1 MSEKPIYSYLIV
13 VWRHESVSQVTHAAQ
28 GPTEDSLWYYE
39 IGGAE
44 PVSLPANPS
53 VVSVTLGGSAQLGL
67 GYSCGKFDPVAAV
80 THTLNDIGAGVDNMM
95 NAMTAAATSA
105 IAALPALILQRA
117 NPGLYDLFQNAL
129 IKAEETMQLA
139 TKSCEVMET
148 EIAQGKNPYADLI
161 TLSKGNDWK
170 VQMGIGGNDAVTA
183 KESVESSNGDNGVPW
198 IGGQAGGS
206 GQPVLE
212 FTGDIVEAGYNINM
226 NRAVTDSTPVPAASA
241 TRLSEIWPSPA
252 DARDWTVDVVGENIV
267 TTCDTCRKDSIPG
280 TGLYYPSSTRSPL
293 LSPPRSRNLVSGAT
307 PPTLDNLEQITA
319 PGVAITRQVIEAIR
333 EMPASEQSLIMGR
346 LVSEI
351 STARTVEKALYARRL
366 LLSGRQVP
374 EVYATEVAR
383 EHADTSIARSSI
395 KKSKTCCSK
404 LGCAK
409 KWSRTP
415 LPPCSNARQPE
426 GRALSPCR
434 KCRPSIRTRCGTAV
448 FNNSRAQRKGFL
460 IATLAAALLTALVG
474 YWLMHRLQTDSVQSI
489 QQSIDTWRLTL
500 TLSRWTVIALVAF
513 GWNASVEY
521 FAKIG
526 KINST
531 QTEQLHQYRWR
542 AIHLAGHP

>member
-1 MSEKPIYSYLIV
+1 MKTNNRCMSLLFGWSLLWTINGF
-13 VWRHESVSQVTHAAQ
+13 AAQ
-28 GPTEDSLWYYE
+28 APTEDGLWYYE

-44 PVSLPANPS
+44 PVSVPANPS

-80 THTLNDIGAGVDNMM
+80 TNTLNDIGAGVDNMM

-105 IAALPALILQRA
+105 IAALPALILQRT

-129 IKAEETMQLA
+129 LKAEETMQLA
-139 TKSCEVMET
+139 TKSCEQMEA

-170 VQMGIGGNDAVTA
+170 VQMGVGGNDAVTA
-183 KESVESSNGDNGVPW
+183 KTTVESSNGNNGVPW

-226 NRAVTDSTPVPAASA
+226 NRPVTDPSPVPAASS
-241 TRLSEIWPSPA
+241 TRLSEVWPSPA
-252 DARDWTVDVVGENIV
+252 DARDWTVEVVGENIV

-280 TGLYYPSSTRSPL
+280 TGLLPKLYQESAAVTTDL
-293 LSPPRSRNLVSGAT
+293 QNLVSGAT
-307 PPTLDNLEQITA
+307 PLTLTNLDKITA

-351 STARTVEKALYARRL
+351 STARTVEKALFARRL

-383 EHADTSIARSSI
+383 EHADNSIIELDKEIENLLFETRV
-395 KKSKTCCSK
+395 
-404 LGCAK
+404 
-409 KWSRTP
+409 
-415 LPPCSNARQPE
+415 
-426 GRALSPCR
+426 R
-434 KCRPSIRTRCGTAV
+434 KEVVSDTV
-448 FNNSRAQRKGFL
+448 S
-460 IATLAAALLTALVG
+460 TLLERAAARRQSSLTVPEVPTLDPNPLRDG
-474 YWLMHRLQTDSVQSI
+474 RVQ
-489 QQSIDTWRLTL
+489 
-500 TLSRWTVIALVAF
+500 
-513 GWNASVEY
+513 
-521 FAKIG
+521 
-526 KINST
+526 
-531 QTEQLHQYRWR
+531 
-542 AIHLAGHP
+542 

>member
-1 MSEKPIYSYLIV
+1 MIKRYVFHVLMLASALSASHGV
-13 VWRHESVSQVTHAAQ
+13 NAAQ
-28 GPTEDSLWYYE
+28 GPTEDGLWYYE

-44 PVSLPANPS
+44 PVSVPANPS

-80 THTLNDIGAGVDNMM
+80 TNTLNDIGAGVDNMM

-139 TKSCEVMET
+139 TKSCEQMEA
-148 EIAQGKNPYADLI
+148 EIAKGKNPYADLI

-170 VQMGIGGNDAVTA
+170 VQMGVGGNDAVTA
-183 KESVESSNGDNGVPW
+183 KTTVESSNGDNGVPW

-212 FTGDIVEAGYNINM
+212 FTGDLVEAGYNINM
-226 NRAVTDSTPVPAASA
+226 NRAVTDASPVPAASS

-280 TGLYYPSSTRSPL
+280 TGLLPKLYQESATVTTEIQ
-293 LSPPRSRNLVSGAT
+293 NLVSGAT
-307 PPTLDNLEQITA
+307 LPTLANLDQITA

-383 EHADTSIARSSI
+383 EHADTSIAELDKEIENLLFETRV
-395 KKSKTCCSK
+395 
-404 LGCAK
+404 
-409 KWSRTP
+409 
-415 LPPCSNARQPE
+415 
-426 GRALSPCR
+426 R
-434 KCRPSIRTRCGTAV
+434 KEVVSDTVT
-448 FNNSRAQRKGFL
+448 
-460 IATLAAALLTALVG
+460 TLLERAAARRQSSLTVPEVPTLDPNPLRG
-474 YWLMHRLQTDSVQSI
+474 GRVQ
-489 QQSIDTWRLTL
+489 
-500 TLSRWTVIALVAF
+500 
-513 GWNASVEY
+513 
-521 FAKIG
+521 
-526 KINST
+526 
-531 QTEQLHQYRWR
+531 
-542 AIHLAGHP
+542 

>member
-1 MSEKPIYSYLIV
+1 MSLLLGWSLLWTINGF
-13 VWRHESVSQVTHAAQ
+13 AAQ
-28 GPTEDSLWYYE
+28 APTEDSLWYYE

-44 PVSLPANPS
+44 PVSVPANPS

-80 THTLNDIGAGVDNMM
+80 TNTLNDIGAGVDNMM

-129 IKAEETMQLA
+129 LKAEETMQLA
-139 TKSCEVMET
+139 TKSCEQMEA

-170 VQMGIGGNDAVTA
+170 VQMGVGGNDAVTA
-183 KESVESSNGDNGVPW
+183 KTTVESSNGNNGVPW

-226 NRAVTDSTPVPAASA
+226 NRPVTDPSPVPVASS
-241 TRLSEIWPSPA
+241 TRLSEVWPSPA
-252 DARDWTVDVVGENIV
+252 DARDWTVEVVGENIV

-280 TGLYYPSSTRSPL
+280 TGLLPKLYQESAAVTTDIQ
-293 LSPPRSRNLVSGAT
+293 NLVSGAT
-307 PPTLDNLEQITA
+307 PPTLTNLDKITA

-351 STARTVEKALYARRL
+351 STARTVEKALFARRL

-383 EHADTSIARSSI
+383 EHADNSIVELDKEIENLLFETRV
-395 KKSKTCCSK
+395 
-404 LGCAK
+404 
-409 KWSRTP
+409 
-415 LPPCSNARQPE
+415 
-426 GRALSPCR
+426 R
-434 KCRPSIRTRCGTAV
+434 KEVVSDTV
-448 FNNSRAQRKGFL
+448 F
-460 IATLAAALLTALVG
+460 TLLERAAARRQSSLTVPEVPTLDPNPLRDG
-474 YWLMHRLQTDSVQSI
+474 RVQ
-489 QQSIDTWRLTL
+489 
-500 TLSRWTVIALVAF
+500 
-513 GWNASVEY
+513 
-521 FAKIG
+521 
-526 KINST
+526 
-531 QTEQLHQYRWR
+531 
-542 AIHLAGHP
+542 

>member
-1 MSEKPIYSYLIV
+1 MIKHNPIYCLLIALSIAIGPVSY
-13 VWRHESVSQVTHAAQ
+13 AAQ
-28 GPTEDSLWYYE
+28 PPTEDGLWYYE

-44 PVSLPANPS
+44 PVSVPANPA
-53 VVSVTLGGSAQLGL
+53 VVSTTLGGSAQLGL

-80 THTLNDIGAGVDNMM
+80 TNTLNDIGSGVDNMM

-105 IAALPALILQRA
+105 IASLPALILQRA

-139 TKSCEVMET
+139 TKSCEQMEA

-183 KESVESSNGDNGVPW
+183 KDTVESSNGDNGVPW
-198 IGGQAGGS
+198 IGGQAGGT

-226 NRAVTDSTPVPAASA
+226 NRAVTDTSPVPAASA
-241 TRLSEIWPSPA
+241 TRLSEIWGSPA
-252 DARDWTVDVVGENIV
+252 EARDWTVDVVGENIV

-280 TGLYYPSSTRSPL
+280 TGLLPKLYQESATVTTEIQ
-293 LSPPRSRNLVSGAT
+293 NLVSGAT
-307 PPTLDNLEQITA
+307 PLTLTNLEQITA

-383 EHADTSIARSSI
+383 EHADNSIAELDKEIENLLFETRV
-395 KKSKTCCSK
+395 
-404 LGCAK
+404 
-409 KWSRTP
+409 
-415 LPPCSNARQPE
+415 
-426 GRALSPCR
+426 R
-434 KCRPSIRTRCGTAV
+434 KEVVSDTV
-448 FNNSRAQRKGFL
+448 
-460 IATLAAALLTALVG
+460 ATLLERAAAKRQSSLTVPEV
-474 YWLMHRLQTDSVQSI
+474 QTLDPNPLRGGRVQ
-489 QQSIDTWRLTL
+489 
-500 TLSRWTVIALVAF
+500 
-513 GWNASVEY
+513 
-521 FAKIG
+521 
-526 KINST
+526 
-531 QTEQLHQYRWR
+531 
-542 AIHLAGHP
+542 

>member
-1 MSEKPIYSYLIV
+1 MIKRNPIHCLLIALAVAIGPDSY
-13 VWRHESVSQVTHAAQ
+13 AAQ
-28 GPTEDSLWYYE
+28 APTEDGLWYYE

-44 PVSLPANPS
+44 PVSVPANPA
-53 VVSVTLGGSAQLGL
+53 VVSTTLGGSAQLGL

-80 THTLNDIGAGVDNMM
+80 TNTLNDIGSGVDNMM

-105 IAALPALILQRA
+105 IASLPALILQRA

-139 TKSCEVMET
+139 TKSCEQMEA

-183 KESVESSNGDNGVPW
+183 KDTVESSNGDNGVPW
-198 IGGQAGGS
+198 IGGQAGGA

-226 NRAVTDSTPVPAASA
+226 NRVVTDTSPVPTASA
-241 TRLSEIWPSPA
+241 TRLSEIWASPA
-252 DARDWTVDVVGENIV
+252 EARDWTVDVVGENIV

-280 TGLYYPSSTRSPL
+280 TGLLPKLYQESATVTTEIQ
-293 LSPPRSRNLVSGAT
+293 NLVSGAT
-307 PPTLDNLEQITA
+307 PPTLANLDQITA

-383 EHADTSIARSSI
+383 EHADNSIAELDKEIENLLFETRV
-395 KKSKTCCSK
+395 
-404 LGCAK
+404 
-409 KWSRTP
+409 
-415 LPPCSNARQPE
+415 
-426 GRALSPCR
+426 R
-434 KCRPSIRTRCGTAV
+434 KEVVSDTV
-448 FNNSRAQRKGFL
+448 
-460 IATLAAALLTALVG
+460 ATLLERAAAKRQSSLTVPEVPTLDPNPLRG
-474 YWLMHRLQTDSVQSI
+474 GRVQ
-489 QQSIDTWRLTL
+489 
-500 TLSRWTVIALVAF
+500 
-513 GWNASVEY
+513 
-521 FAKIG
+521 
-526 KINST
+526 
-531 QTEQLHQYRWR
+531 
-542 AIHLAGHP
+542 

>member
-1 MSEKPIYSYLIV
+1 MNAKYLYLC
-13 VWRHESVSQVTHAAQ
+13 RYKRLAALLLIGLLGLSNAYALTK

-80 THTLNDIGAGVDNMM
+80 TNTLNDIGDGIDNMM
-95 NAMTAAATSA
+95 SAMTAAASAA

-129 IKAEETMQLA
+129 LQAEETMQLA
-139 TKSCEVMET
+139 TKSCERMEA

-183 KESVESSNGDNGVPW
+183 KDAVESSNGDSGLPW
-198 IGGQAGGS
+198 VGGQAGGA

-212 FTGDIVEAGYNINM
+212 FTGDIVKAGYNINM
-226 NRAVTDSTPVPAASA
+226 NRPITAAGPVPPAIASRLTQVWA
-241 TRLSEIWPSPA
+241 TPT
-252 DARDWTVDVVGENIV
+252 DARNWVVDVVGENIV

-280 TGLYYPSSTRSPL
+280 TGLLPKLNQEATAVTVEIQ
-293 LSPPRSRNLVSGAT
+293 NLVSGAT
-307 PPTLDNLEQITA
+307 SLTLTNLDNITA

-374 EVYATEVAR
+374 GVYATEVAR
-383 EHADTSIARSSI
+383 EHADISIAELDKEIENLLFETRV
-395 KKSKTCCSK
+395 
-404 LGCAK
+404 
-409 KWSRTP
+409 
-415 LPPCSNARQPE
+415 
-426 GRALSPCR
+426 R
-434 KCRPSIRTRCGTAV
+434 KEVVSHTITTLL
-448 FNNSRAQRKGFL
+448 QR
-460 IATLAAALLTALVG
+460 AAARRQASLNTPRVP
-474 YWLMHRLQTDSVQSI
+474 T
-489 QQSIDTWRLTL
+489 IDPRPM
-500 TLSRWTVIALVAF
+500 SNGRV
-513 GWNASVEY
+513 
-521 FAKIG
+521 
-526 KINST
+526 
-531 QTEQLHQYRWR
+531 
-542 AIHLAGHP
+542 P

>member
-1 MSEKPIYSYLIV
+1 MIKHNPIHCLLIALAVTIVPDSY
-13 VWRHESVSQVTHAAQ
+13 AAQ
-28 GPTEDSLWYYE
+28 APTEDGLWYYE

-44 PVSLPANPS
+44 PVSVPANPA
-53 VVSVTLGGSAQLGL
+53 VVSTTLGGSAQLGL

-80 THTLNDIGAGVDNMM
+80 TNTLNDIGSGVDNMM

-105 IAALPALILQRA
+105 IASLPALILQRA

-139 TKSCEVMET
+139 TKSCEQMEA

-183 KESVESSNGDNGVPW
+183 KDTVESSNGDNGVPW
-198 IGGQAGGS
+198 IGGQAGGT

-226 NRAVTDSTPVPAASA
+226 NRAVTDTTPVPAASA
-241 TRLSEIWPSPA
+241 TRLSEIWGSPA
-252 DARDWTVDVVGENIV
+252 EARDWTVDVVGENIV

-280 TGLYYPSSTRSPL
+280 TGLLPKLYQESATVTTEIQ
-293 LSPPRSRNLVSGAT
+293 NLVSGAT
-307 PPTLDNLEQITA
+307 PPTLANLDQITA

-383 EHADTSIARSSI
+383 EHADNSIAELDKEIENLLFETRV
-395 KKSKTCCSK
+395 
-404 LGCAK
+404 
-409 KWSRTP
+409 
-415 LPPCSNARQPE
+415 
-426 GRALSPCR
+426 R
-434 KCRPSIRTRCGTAV
+434 KEVVSDTV
-448 FNNSRAQRKGFL
+448 
-460 IATLAAALLTALVG
+460 ATLLERAAAKRQSSLTVPEVPTLDPNPLRG
-474 YWLMHRLQTDSVQSI
+474 GRVQ
-489 QQSIDTWRLTL
+489 
-500 TLSRWTVIALVAF
+500 
-513 GWNASVEY
+513 
-521 FAKIG
+521 
-526 KINST
+526 
-531 QTEQLHQYRWR
+531 
-542 AIHLAGHP
+542 

>member
-1 MSEKPIYSYLIV
+1 MSMKVSVRTILLFGAM
-13 VWRHESVSQVTHAAQ
+13 SVSQVLHAAL

-44 PVSLPANPS
+44 PVSVPANPA

-80 THTLNDIGAGVDNMM
+80 TNTLNDIGAGVDNMM
-95 NAMTAAATSA
+95 AAMTAAATSA

-139 TKSCEVMET
+139 TKSCEQMEA

-170 VQMGIGGNDAVTA
+170 VQMGIGGNDAVSA
-183 KESVESSNGDNGVPW
+183 KDTVETSNGDNGVPW

-226 NRAVTDSTPVPAASA
+226 NRAVTDTTPVPAASA
-241 TRLSEIWPSPA
+241 TRLSEIWSSPA
-252 DARDWTVDVVGENIV
+252 EARDWTVDVVGENIV

-280 TGLYYPSSTRSPL
+280 TGLLPKLYQESATVTTEIQ
-293 LSPPRSRNLVSGAT
+293 NLVSGAT
-307 PPTLDNLEQITA
+307 PPTLANLDQITA

-333 EMPASEQSLIMGR
+333 EMPPSEQSLIMGR

-351 STARTVEKALYARRL
+351 STARTVEKALFARRL

-383 EHADTSIARSSI
+383 EHADTSIAELDKEIENLLFETRV
-395 KKSKTCCSK
+395 
-404 LGCAK
+404 
-409 KWSRTP
+409 
-415 LPPCSNARQPE
+415 
-426 GRALSPCR
+426 R
-434 KCRPSIRTRCGTAV
+434 KEVVSDTV
-448 FNNSRAQRKGFL
+448 
-460 IATLAAALLTALVG
+460 ATLLERAAARRQSSLTVPEVPTIDPDPLRG
-474 YWLMHRLQTDSVQSI
+474 GRVQ
-489 QQSIDTWRLTL
+489 
-500 TLSRWTVIALVAF
+500 
-513 GWNASVEY
+513 
-521 FAKIG
+521 
-526 KINST
+526 
-531 QTEQLHQYRWR
+531 
-542 AIHLAGHP
+542 

>member
-1 MSEKPIYSYLIV
+1 MK
-13 VWRHESVSQVTHAAQ
+13 THNRYRSLFFGWSLLWTINGFSAQ
-28 GPTEDSLWYYE
+28 APTEDGLWYYE

-44 PVSLPANPS
+44 PVSVPANPS

-80 THTLNDIGAGVDNMM
+80 TNTLNDIGAGVDNMM

-129 IKAEETMQLA
+129 LKAEETMQLA
-139 TKSCEVMET
+139 TKSCEQMEA

-170 VQMGIGGNDAVTA
+170 VQMGVGGNDAVTA
-183 KESVESSNGDNGVPW
+183 KTTVESSNGNNGVPW

-226 NRAVTDSTPVPAASA
+226 NRPVTDPSPVPAASS
-241 TRLSEIWPSPA
+241 TRLSEVWPSPA
-252 DARDWTVDVVGENIV
+252 DARDWTVEVVGENIV

-280 TGLYYPSSTRSPL
+280 TGLLPKLYQESAAVTTDIQ
-293 LSPPRSRNLVSGAT
+293 NLVSGAT
-307 PPTLDNLEQITA
+307 PLTLTNLDKITA

-351 STARTVEKALYARRL
+351 STARTVEKALFARRL

-383 EHADTSIARSSI
+383 EHADNSIVELDKEIENLLFETRV
-395 KKSKTCCSK
+395 
-404 LGCAK
+404 
-409 KWSRTP
+409 
-415 LPPCSNARQPE
+415 
-426 GRALSPCR
+426 R
-434 KCRPSIRTRCGTAV
+434 KEVVSDTV
-448 FNNSRAQRKGFL
+448 
-460 IATLAAALLTALVG
+460 ATLLERSAARRQSSLTVPEVPTLDPNPLRDG
-474 YWLMHRLQTDSVQSI
+474 RVQ
-489 QQSIDTWRLTL
+489 
-500 TLSRWTVIALVAF
+500 
-513 GWNASVEY
+513 
-521 FAKIG
+521 
-526 KINST
+526 
-531 QTEQLHQYRWR
+531 
-542 AIHLAGHP
+542 

>member
-1 MSEKPIYSYLIV
+1 MSDRALI
-13 VWRHESVSQVTHAAQ
+13 HAFLITSVLSLSSHTYAAQ
-28 GPTEDSLWYYE
+28 APTEDGLWYYE

-44 PVSLPANPS
+44 PVSVPANPS

-80 THTLNDIGAGVDNMM
+80 TNTLNDIGTGVDNMM

-139 TKSCEVMET
+139 TKTCEQMEA

-170 VQMGIGGNDAVTA
+170 VQMGVGGNDAVTA
-183 KESVESSNGDNGVPW
+183 KDSVESANGDNGVPW
-198 IGGQAGGS
+198 IGGQAGGT

-226 NRAVTDSTPVPAASA
+226 NRAVTDTSPVPAASA
-241 TRLSEIWPSPA
+241 TRLSEIWASPVQ
-252 DARDWTVDVVGENIV
+252 ARDWTVDVVGENIV

-280 TGLYYPSSTRSPL
+280 TGLLPKLYQESATVTTEIQ
-293 LSPPRSRNLVSGAT
+293 NLVSGAT
-307 PPTLDNLEQITA
+307 PLTLTNLEQITA

-383 EHADTSIARSSI
+383 EHADNSIAELDKEIENLLFETRV
-395 KKSKTCCSK
+395 
-404 LGCAK
+404 
-409 KWSRTP
+409 
-415 LPPCSNARQPE
+415 
-426 GRALSPCR
+426 R
-434 KCRPSIRTRCGTAV
+434 KEVVSDTV
-448 FNNSRAQRKGFL
+448 
-460 IATLAAALLTALVG
+460 ATLLERAAAKRQSSLTVPEV
-474 YWLMHRLQTDSVQSI
+474 QTLDPNPLRGGRVQ
-489 QQSIDTWRLTL
+489 
-500 TLSRWTVIALVAF
+500 
-513 GWNASVEY
+513 
-521 FAKIG
+521 
-526 KINST
+526 
-531 QTEQLHQYRWR
+531 
-542 AIHLAGHP
+542 

>member
-1 MSEKPIYSYLIV
+1 MSKRYICYALILF
-13 VWRHESVSQVTHAAQ
+13 SVLLVGHRVHAAQ
-28 GPTEDSLWYYE
+28 APTEDGLWYYE
-39 IGGAE
+39 IGGAT
-44 PVSLPANPS
+44 PVSAPANPS

-80 THTLNDIGAGVDNMM
+80 TNTLNDIGAGIDSMK

-129 IKAEETMQLA
+129 LKAEATMQLA
-139 TKSCEVMET
+139 TKSCQQMEA

-183 KESVESSNGDNGVPW
+183 KDTVESANGDNGVPW

-206 GQPVLE
+206 GQAVLA

-226 NRAVTDSTPVPAASA
+226 NRALTDTRPAPTASP
-241 TRLSEIWPSPA
+241 TRLSEIWSAPGN
-252 DARDWTVDVVGENIV
+252 ARDWTVDVVGENIV

-280 TGLYYPSSTRSPL
+280 TGLLPKLHQESVSVTAEI
-293 LSPPRSRNLVSGAT
+293 RNLVSGAAA
-307 PPTLDNLEQITA
+307 PTLANLDRITA

-333 EMPASEQSLIMGR
+333 VMPASEQSLIVGR

-351 STARTVEKALYARRL
+351 STARTVEKALLARRL

-383 EHADTSIARSSI
+383 EHADNAIAELDKEI
-395 KKSKTCCSK
+395 EN
-404 LGCAK
+404 L
-409 KWSRTP
+409 
-415 LPPCSNARQPE
+415 LFE
-426 GRALSPCR
+426 
-434 KCRPSIRTRCGTAV
+434 TRVRREVVSDTV
-448 FNNSRAQRKGFL
+448 
-460 IATLAAALLTALVG
+460 ATLLERAAAKRQRSLTVPAVPTLDPNPLRG
-474 YWLMHRLQTDSVQSI
+474 GRVQ
-489 QQSIDTWRLTL
+489 
-500 TLSRWTVIALVAF
+500 
-513 GWNASVEY
+513 
-521 FAKIG
+521 
-526 KINST
+526 
-531 QTEQLHQYRWR
+531 
-542 AIHLAGHP
+542 

>member
-1 MSEKPIYSYLIV
+1 MIKHNPIHCLLIALAVAIGPDSY
-13 VWRHESVSQVTHAAQ
+13 AAQ
-28 GPTEDSLWYYE
+28 APTEDGLWYYE

-44 PVSLPANPS
+44 PVSVPANPA
-53 VVSVTLGGSAQLGL
+53 VVSTTLGGSAQLGL

-80 THTLNDIGAGVDNMM
+80 TNTLNDIGSGVDNMM

-105 IAALPALILQRA
+105 IASLPALILQRA

-139 TKSCEVMET
+139 TKSCEQMEA

-183 KESVESSNGDNGVPW
+183 KDTVESSNGDNGVPW
-198 IGGQAGGS
+198 IGGQAGGT

-226 NRAVTDSTPVPAASA
+226 NRAVTDTSPVPAASA
-241 TRLSEIWPSPA
+241 TRLSEIWSSPA
-252 DARDWTVDVVGENIV
+252 EARDWTVDVVGENIV

-280 TGLYYPSSTRSPL
+280 TGLLPKLYQESATVTTEIQ
-293 LSPPRSRNLVSGAT
+293 NLVSGAT
-307 PPTLDNLEQITA
+307 PLTLTNLEQITA

-333 EMPASEQSLIMGR
+333 EMPASEQSLIMAR

-383 EHADTSIARSSI
+383 EHADNSIAELDKEIENLLFETRV
-395 KKSKTCCSK
+395 
-404 LGCAK
+404 
-409 KWSRTP
+409 
-415 LPPCSNARQPE
+415 
-426 GRALSPCR
+426 R
-434 KCRPSIRTRCGTAV
+434 KEVVSDTV
-448 FNNSRAQRKGFL
+448 
-460 IATLAAALLTALVG
+460 ATLLERAAAKRQSSLTVPEVPTLDPNPLRG
-474 YWLMHRLQTDSVQSI
+474 GRVQ
-489 QQSIDTWRLTL
+489 
-500 TLSRWTVIALVAF
+500 
-513 GWNASVEY
+513 
-521 FAKIG
+521 
-526 KINST
+526 
-531 QTEQLHQYRWR
+531 
-542 AIHLAGHP
+542 